1 MSVIHHGEDKTLVCV
16 AQGLSVHY
24 KYSTCDCLRM
34 AEVSRTMLRTGFEC
48 HHSFLS
54 SFSSRSSSHFHK
66 ALRIGGGGETGRAGR
81 GYNLSWKRN
90 KLLVAATAIMFS
102 VGCQAVCRIFLLKSK
117 QSTEISSFFLFPPVQ
132 T

>member
-1 MSVIHHGEDKTLVCV
+1 
-16 AQGLSVHY
+16 
-24 KYSTCDCLRM
+24 M
-34 AEVSRTMLRTGFEC
+34 AEVSRTILRTGFEC

-54 SFSSRSSSHFHK
+54 SFSS
-66 ALRIGGGGETGRAGR
+66 RIGGGGETGRAGR

-117 QSTEISSFFLFPPVQ
+117 QSTEISSFFLFPPNCLWFSNFSRGF
-132 T
+132 